1 MSDNRWKVKMERWL
15 TDGKSPEIMVKS
27 SFEYELPA
35 DWGDMLNGFDHID
48 EEYRASVLEGIHKHL
63 VKKFGNSGFYPQE
76 LISP

>member
-15 TDGKSPEIMVKS
+15 TDGKSPDIIVKS

-35 DWGDMLNGFDHID
+35 DWGDMLNGIDQVD
-48 EEYRASVLEGIHKHL
+48 EEYQHSILHGVHTHL
-63 VKKFGNSGFYPQE
+63 QKKFGNSGFYAQE

>member
-1 MSDNRWKVKMERWL
+1 MERWL
-15 TDGKSPEIMVKS
+15 TDGNSPDVTVVS

-63 VKKFGNSGFYPQE
+63 VKKFADSGFFAQE

>member
-1 MSDNRWKVKMERWL
+1 MERWL
-15 TDGKSPEIMVKS
+15 TDGNSPDVTVVS

-63 VKKFGNSGFYPQE
+63 VKKFAESGFFAQE